1 MRLRDSL
8 PVACEQMLVQ
18 QIGHICMH
26 RNSLIIGQPGVAMS
40 GRAGRPSSASP
51 AQAPAPSWRGSRR
64 RCGWWPLRSWF
75 SRLFLGSRMR
85 AHLTRKIMM
94 GEMMRTRRR
103 IAIPNACCWF
113 AVFNS
118 LSTVS
123 LNRKNIQ
130 KLFFSLLLIEY
141 LHKAF
146 SQSYQDVPQLLCI
159 VEGDRVVLEQG
170 F

>member
-1 MRLRDSL
+1 MWLRDSL
-8 PVACEQMLVQ
+8 PVPCEQMLVQ

-40 GRAGRPSSASP
+40 GRAGRPSSVSP

-64 RCGWWPLRSWF
+64 RCGWWPSRSWIR
-75 SRLFLGSRMR
+75 RLFLGSRMR

-130 KLFFSLLLIEY
+130 KLFFPFSLNAYTRRFLSPIKTFLS
-141 LHKAF
+141 F
-146 SQSYQDVPQLLCI
+146 SV
-159 VEGDRVVLEQG
+159 
-170 F
+170 